1 MEYSS
6 TQSSILDVAQELVQ
20 TRGYN
25 AFSFRDV
32 AERVGIRSAS
42 VHHHYRT
49 KGDLGV
55 AMLVRYRAGFSA
67 ALADIVEKHREYDEA
82 LHAFSE
88 LFANTLGAGRMC
100 LCGTLA
106 VEFETLPPEMQDEV
120 RGFFVE
126 SEAWLEKLF
135 GAAHEAGR
143 LRRCESPS
151 DLAATFL
158 STVEGVMMCVRA
170 VGDVSRLWTAV
181 DQFKRQIERE
191 C

>member
-1 MEYSS
+1 MSAS
-6 TQSSILDVAQELVQ
+6 TTQDSILDVAQKLVQ

-42 VHHHYRT
+42 IHHHYRT
-49 KGDLGV
+49 KSDLGV
-55 AMLVRYRAGFSA
+55 AMLLRYRGCFSA
-67 ALADIVEKHREYDEA
+67 ALAKIDARHMEYDES
-82 LHAFSE
+82 LHAFTQV
-88 LFANTLGAGRMC
+88 FASTMGAGLMC
-100 LCGTLA
+100 LAGTLA
-106 VEFETLPPEMQDEV
+106 VEFETLSPEMQQEV
-120 RGFFVE
+120 RGFFGDA
-126 SEAWLEKLF
+126 EAWLEKLF

-143 LRRCESPS
+143 LRRCESPK

-158 STVEGVMMCVRA
+158 ATVEGVMMCVRA
-170 VGDVSRLWTAV
+170 LGDEGRLWTAV